1 MTTTLS
7 TFSEG
12 ARETG
17 AAAARKAVGEAE
29 AAGEAEGAGKAQGAR
44 EAEAAGKAEAAGEA
58 ARVREYLDFAGEGL
72 DGQVRRQELAHFLRT
87 RRERTQP
94 EEVGVMAG
102 GRRRTPGLRREEVA
116 QLAGVGVTWYTWLEQ
131 GRAIRPS
138 DQVLDAISRALRLDR
153 HEREHLFT
161 LAGSEKAVLAREC
174 DRVSPGLLL
183 VLERLGDY
191 PAAVLN
197 ARQDLLAY
205 NRSYQGLLGDL
216 DGLPFDERNLLWIIF
231 CYPELRERLVD
242 WEPSARLST
251 ARFRV
256 QMASHA
262 SEPSWRAF
270 VKRLIAASPD
280 FARIWG
286 DHEVAGAETV
296 LKRFAHAELGLL
308 SFHGVSLACTER
320 AGNRLSVYTPADE
333 ATAVRTAK
341 LVSLSPPPLA
351 RCRTPTPAWLASGR
365 TSPSAPPP

>member
-7 TFSEG
+7 TFSDG
-12 ARETG
+12 AREAGG
-17 AAAARKAVGEAE
+17 ARDAAEE
-29 AAGEAEGAGKAQGAR
+29 AAGEADAAQAG
-44 EAEAAGKAEAAGEA
+44 
-58 ARVREYLDFAGEGL
+58 EYLDVACVGL